1 MSQPSLEPDADL
13 PRSVVEA
20 GAPARAGLNVYT
32 TRFDLGYRPGPWTFP
47 EFARRPLPEPAL
59 LQGRRGAEKLSPVDA
74 AFVDFEAGSHPR
86 GGSCL
91 FLAGIGRLGD
101 DAFEVKQYLARTPDG
116 ERAVLE
122 CAARDLDRAPQ
133 LVTFNGRSF

>member
-20 GAPARAGLNVYT
+20 GAPDREGLQVYT
-32 TRFDLGYRPGPWTFP
+32 TRFDLAYRHGPWSFH
-47 EFARRPLPEPAL
+47 EFARRPLHELAV
-59 LQGRRGAEKLSPVDA
+59 LQGRRGAEKLSPADA

-91 FLAGIGRLGD
+91 FLAGIGRLAA
-101 DAFEVKQYLARTPDG
+101 DAFEVKQYLARTPD
-116 ERAVLE
+116 
-122 CAARDLDRAPQ
+122 
-133 LVTFNGRSF
+133 